1 MKLVPGFWS
10 CHAAC
15 WHQVI
20 FILLGN
26 IYDSTPFQ
34 LICMLSMIWMFCSL
48 VENLCF
54 VLNSFQK
61 FQVGCCLCL
70 AGQQLVHG
78 EMFSSG
84 CSSTPPGRFD
94 NAENRLHITPYS
106 FLWGPRG
113 TLREYRTYS
122 GSWDDLQVCKVFG
135 EFGPDLC
142 CIQSCGKAHSAVV
155 DPVLTLGFLP
165 WKDRRLCLWQ

>member
-94 NAENRLHITPYS
+94 NAENRLHIAPIAFS
-106 FLWGPRG
+106 EGQGVLWESTGR
-113 TLREYRTYS
+113 TLGVGMTCRFVKYLENLGLTCAAY
-122 GSWDDLQVCKVFG
+122 
-135 EFGPDLC
+135 
-142 CIQSCGKAHSAVV
+142 KAVAK
-155 DPVLTLGFLP
+155 LTLLLLILFSP
-165 WKDRRLCLWQ
+165 